1 MPNKDNDSRKYV
13 VQDTLRIGHYK
24 FSPRPDPVKK
34 SIVRY
39 IYVDESYISSQSDDD
54 FLDDLFM
61 ALGFS
66 FNKRDENGNNIKDS
80 IYYQPNLI
88 LSTESF
94 ENFDKW
100 NLRLPISK
108 LKNLAGKYDREVDER
123 TISSNTIGS
132 TPAVNPNLEVAK
144 IAALTKYRKT
154 IESGCRKALKVIANV
169 ADVVSILLRI
179 HTWLI
184 YSLCSLLYVV
194 ERGIR
199 VRAYL

>member
-1 MPNKDNDSRKYV
+1 MTSINKGGESARKGYRPV
-13 VQDTLRIGHYK
+13 DTLRIGHYK
-24 FSPRPDPVKK
+24 FSPKPDPVKK

-39 IYVDESYISSQSDDD
+39 IYIDESYISSQSDDD

-66 FNKRDENGNNIKDS
+66 FNKRDENGNYTHES
-80 IYYQPNLI
+80 VYYQPNLI

-108 LKNLAGKYDREVDER
+108 IKNLAGKYDREISER

-169 ADVVSILLRI
+169 ADEVYTRILYI
-179 HTWLI
+179 MYWCI
-184 YSLCSLLYVV
+184 
-194 ERGIR
+194 
-199 VRAYL
+199 

>member
-1 MPNKDNDSRKYV
+1 
-13 VQDTLRIGHYK
+13 
-24 FSPRPDPVKK
+24 
-34 SIVRY
+34 
-39 IYVDESYISSQSDDD
+39 
-54 FLDDLFM
+54 M

-179 HTWLI
+179 HT
-184 YSLCSLLYVV
+184 
-194 ERGIR
+194 
-199 VRAYL
+199 